1 MPGAGLWGCCH
12 AGSGEAELF
21 GDQPA
26 ELLIN
31 KTKKVGGYCIPRL
44 LTGNVLEYK
53 NTKFENSAS
62 QPTYKSSPA
71 PKEAVPRPGNLHT
84 PGIKAADAV

>member
-1 MPGAGLWGCCH
+1 MPGAGFWGCWH
-12 AGSGEAELF
+12 AGSGEAEPF

-31 KTKKVGGYCIPRL
+31 KIKSGRILYIPQL

-71 PKEAVPRPGNLHT
+71 PKDAVPRPGNWHT